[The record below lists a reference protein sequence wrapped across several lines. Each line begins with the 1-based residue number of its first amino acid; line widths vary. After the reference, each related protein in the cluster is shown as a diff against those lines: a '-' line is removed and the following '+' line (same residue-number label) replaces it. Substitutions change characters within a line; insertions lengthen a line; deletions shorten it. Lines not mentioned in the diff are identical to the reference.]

1 MRQVGLQ
8 PQPWVGSGAAPLP
21 YLLVAAENQALQ
33 GGDESPFARTEVMR
47 SIIEDTLVKA

>member
-1 MRQVGLQ
+1 VK
-8 PQPWVGSGAAPLP
+8 PI